1 MGIFGHKNKQV
12 KLNLRKIYTL
22 GEAMEMANDARY
34 EEYEFVPINS
44 DNIQEGYRLV
54 LKEEVRNYIDG
65 IKRSR
70 RNPEFEQYVTGN
82 GSYKNMDR
90 NVSGNLYNQYQ
101 SAKNYS
107 PKEFGLR

>member
-1 MGIFGHKNKQV
+1 MGILRNKQV
-12 KLNLRKIYTL
+12 KLNPRKIYTL
-22 GEAMEMANDARY
+22 GEAMEMANDSRY
-34 EEYEFVPINS
+34 EHYEFMPIDS
-44 DNIQEGYRLV
+44 DNIQLGYRPV
-54 LKEEVRNYIDG
+54 LKEKVRDYIDG

-107 PKEFGLR
+107 PREFGLR